1 MIEKVHIY
9 DISLSLC
16 FLGMVDPWWCLL
28 GAAIPPIIIGQA
40 IKMKKRRVKKRRLAK
55 GREKSS
61 DNIFVCE
68 RVCTSKRMLN
78 KLSAL
83 SKDTIVDMCVTV
95 CGVFRLDTCTNACT
109 RIVSFNQHQVL
120 NWNDICLKKCQSE
133 CLRLSNSSVISS

>member
-1 MIEKVHIY
+1 MFSKHGR
-9 DISLSLC
+9 SM
-16 FLGMVDPWWCLL
+16 MVSFRCSNTTCNYWAGYQDEEEES
-28 GAAIPPIIIGQA
+28 
-40 IKMKKRRVKKRRLAK
+40 KKQRIAK
-55 GREKSS
+55 GWEKSS

-95 CGVFRLDTCTNACT
+95 CGVFRLDTCTNACI
-109 RIVSFNQHQVL
+109 RIVCVNQHQVL